1 MRKFA
6 GATVLAGLMLISF
19 VTEVMAHE
27 WMATRLRGQVLQLV
41 DGDWLPLER
50 GMQVPDDRVLRTMAN
65 ARLTLE
71 RGEERIELGSE
82 TQVQIFEKT
91 GRKFTTVKQ
100 YFGEVGIEADVR
112 HVEHFS
118 VQTQHLTAV
127 VKGTRFVVVADA
139 DDATVSVERGRVAVR
154 DPSSGRSTIVAA
166 RQRAH
171 AGEGEPLEV
180 AGAGVLPVVL
190 DEGGKPALPP
200 AVVKA
205 GEAAVAAYLAAIA
218 AGESPKA
225 AEKAA
230 KSAAKAAEK
239 AAKTAEKASKAA
251 EKSSAAASSSDSGE
265 AASAAASNGNSGK
278 GKSGR
283 GKKS

>member
-1 MRKFA
+1 MRKSA

-19 VTEVMAHE
+19 ATEAMAHE

-50 GMQVPDDRVLRTMAN
+50 GMPVPDDRVLRTLAN
-65 ARLTLE
+65 ARVTLQ
-71 RGEERIELGSE
+71 RGEERIELGGD

-100 YFGEVGIEADVR
+100 YFGEVGIEADV
-112 HVEHFS
+112 HQVEHFS
-118 VQTQHLTAV
+118 VQTQQLTAV
-127 VKGTRFVVVADA
+127 VKGTRFVVVADE
-139 DDATVSVERGRVAVR
+139 DDTTVSVERGRVAVK
-154 DPSSGRSTIVAA
+154 DQLSGRSTIVAA
-166 RQRAH
+166 RQQAH

-190 DEGGKPALPP
+190 EKGGKPVLPP
-200 AVVKA
+200 SVVKA

-230 KSAAKAAEK
+230 KSMAKA
-239 AAKTAEKASKAA
+239 AEKASKAA
-251 EKSSAAASSSDSGE
+251 EKSSGSASSSGSANAAAAS
-265 AASAAASNGNSGK
+265 ANGNSGNGNSGSGNSGH
-278 GKSGR
+278 GK